1 MACST
6 CEGAVNINCTSQAC
20 PVQHNQAFGESCL
33 KETTEY
39 REIKNQATDIHAKG
53 QPSIHPNQKLIASDN
68 TLRREKP
75 SAIQALQKKRPTG

>member
-53 QPSIHPNQKLIASDN
+53 HPNQKLIASDN
-68 TLRREKP
+68 TLRSEKP